1 MEQEYV
7 LRNAFRSGC
16 PIYLFKQCEKLCEK
30 ALLKKVHKIDSV
42 YRHLRLFQEWVYY
55 EFDWAIHETNL
66 RQNSFCHIRQS
77 HQSAKMRQIIITP

>member
-1 MEQEYV
+1 MEHV

-16 PIYLFKQCEKLCEK
+16 CSNSVRNYVKKF
-30 ALLKKVHKIDSV
+30 LLKKVYKIDSV

-55 EFDWAIHETNL
+55 EFDWATHETNL

-77 HQSAKMRQIIITP
+77 HQSAKMRQIIITR